1 MGVSMLAVLL
11 FHAYIAWGGL
21 FVFKYGFIGVDSF
34 LFLSGYGLCFS
45 YKKNSIRSFLLR
57 RMNRIMPKY
66 IVYAIIATILG
77 VTLGNKNI
85 SIWDL
90 FCNITT
96 LSYYNIG
103 GWFIDWYLAAL
114 IIFYL
119 TFPLIFPLISFRTFI
134 VLLISASLFFIFYNI
149 REIEWKYI
157 CFLARIPVFYL
168 GVIMYR
174 SCTPPTYNSLRNF
187 SWLII
192 VMVCLGIF
200 LLLMNILS
208 IFYVTSFFL
217 TSLCMP
223 VFIIT
228 CWWLKKFLSNK
239 IVHFLEFMGIESLM
253 IYLANVFTQLFL
265 DLVYVHNPYRLMIYI
280 FLNVVFIG
288 IIYKFHF
295 KRHKT

>member
-1 MGVSMLAVLL
+1 MLAVLL

-21 FVFKYGFIGVDSF
+21 FIFKYGFIGVDSF

-45 YKKNSIRSFLLR
+45 YKKNSIWSFWLR
-57 RMNRIMPKY
+57 RLKRIMPKY
-66 IVYAIIATILG
+66 IVYAIVATILG

-90 FCNITT
+90 CCNITT

-114 IIFYL
+114 VIFYL
-119 TFPLIFPLISFRTFI
+119 SFPLIYPLVSFRTFI
-134 VLLISASLFFIFYNI
+134 VLLISASLFFTFYNI
-149 REIEWKYI
+149 SEIEWKYI

-168 GVIMYR
+168 GIVMYK
-174 SCTPPTYNSLRNF
+174 SSTPPTYYSLRNF
-187 SWLII
+187 SWLIT

-200 LLLMNILS
+200 LLLMNILN

-217 TSLCMP
+217 TSLYMP
-223 VFIIT
+223 VFIII
-228 CWWLKKFLSNK
+228 CWWLKKFLTIK
-239 IVHFLEFMGIESLM
+239 TVHFLEFMGAESLM
-253 IYLANVFTQLFL
+253 IYLTNVFTQLFL

-295 KRHKT
+295 KRLKT